1 MIKNHTEILAPKI
14 ARGIFSPASALILCL
29 AINSHA
35 LAGVILIKNGGLETN
50 FGNDHT
56 NSQLDA
62 TNAIHLALA
71 SAESGD
77 IIEIRDDTPYILTNN
92 HGYAFDTPNVTLRG
106 GSGFNPTI
114 QFNASGTNAFFY
126 VNASGIAIQNLTLFN
141 DPEYGNYGVL
151 FGSKTWGD
159 PTKNAD
165 GDYFASQ
172 LTIDNV
178 QFIDTLGAIISGS
191 GNVVDLTF
199 SNNTVNNTQ
208 YGLGKSGINFSGTNL
223 ITDNTFIDMGAGK
236 PEAGIQIDQN
246 LGSVSFINNSFTG
259 NEGEY
264 AIFSDVV
271 SLTDPELYLSANS
284 FNSDNGGTGAQL
296 DTAPLGTGYAVGLAE
311 APNIPEPSGTILLII
326 GGLMLLSRSNR
337 QLYMSGIYIHHSY
350 KVPSKIPMS
359 S

>member
-1 MIKNHTEILAPKI
+1 MADLNEIFWVMKMKIKLI
-14 ARGIFSPASALILCL
+14 ALIVLVL
-29 AINSHA
+29 LSSNV
-35 LAGVILIKNGGLETN
+35 LAGVILIKNGGSEID

-56 NSQLDA
+56 TSQLDA
-62 TNAIHLALA
+62 SNAIHLALA

-126 VNASGIAIQNLTLFN
+126 VNASEIAIQNLILFN

-159 PTKNAD
+159 PTKNTD

-178 QFIDTLGAIISGS
+178 EFIDTRGAIIAGS

-223 ITDNTFIDMGAGK
+223 ITDNTFIDMGVGK

-246 LGSVSFINNSFTG
+246 LGTISFINNSFSG
-259 NEGEY
+259 NDGEY

-271 SLTDPELYLSANS
+271 SLTEPELSLSGNA
-284 FNSDNGGTGAQL
+284 FNADIGGTGAQL
-296 DTAPLGTGYAVGLAE
+296 DIISLNTGYAVGLAL
-311 APNIPEPSGTILLII
+311 NGVSIPEPTGAMLLMI
-326 GGLMLLSRSNR
+326 GGLMLLTQRKNETNGVR
-337 QLYMSGIYIHHSY
+337 L
-350 KVPSKIPMS
+350 
-359 S
+359 